1 MRISDVF
8 TMGAG
13 YGSGGYGN
21 SGYGNGSEYFSD
33 NPCYQGSG
41 CIRDVDHY
49 HDARLHRRGLA
60 EIIGSRKD
68 GGSGL
73 SALFINHS

>member
-21 SGYGNGSEYFSD
+21 GSEYFSE

-41 CIRDVDHY
+41 CVRDKDFY
-49 HDARLHRRGLA
+49 HDPRLHQRGLA
-60 EIIGSRKD
+60 AIIGSRKN